1 MLSGTARASIT
12 DVIARHYKDLVCW
25 QLSVEV
31 KKKVYA
37 ITARPSVAKDFKFCQ
52 QIRESAR
59 SAPRNIAEGFG
70 RYRPAEFA
78 HFLEI
83 ARGSLEET
91 HNHTND
97 GLDLGYI
104 DVNECAPVCR
114 LVDRAA
120 KATVKLILY
129 LKGRG
134 RNH

>member
-1 MLSGTARASIT
+1 M
-12 DVIARHYKDLVCW
+12 IARHYKDLVCW
-25 QLSVEV
+25 QLAVEV
-31 KKKVYA
+31 RKKVYA

-97 GLDLGYI
+97 AVDSGHVDAK
-104 DVNECAPVCR
+104 ECATVCR
-114 LVDRAA
+114 VIDRAA

-129 LKGRG
+129 LKGPG